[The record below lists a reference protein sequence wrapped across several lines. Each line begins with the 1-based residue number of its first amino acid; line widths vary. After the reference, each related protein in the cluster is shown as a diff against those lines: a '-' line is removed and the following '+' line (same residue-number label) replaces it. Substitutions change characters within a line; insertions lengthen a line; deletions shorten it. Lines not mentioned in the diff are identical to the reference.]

1 MMTAPSRTGILLRNR
16 GLRTVFGQKVNR
28 VEDPALL
35 RGKARYIDDI
45 HLDGMLHAAFV
56 RAPVAHAL
64 ISGTDSSA
72 ARALDGVV
80 AVYTLDDLRP
90 HLTDPVLPVEQ
101 PSGALKLSASPS
113 ALADGEVRYVGEPVA
128 CVIATTPYIAE
139 DAARLVSV
147 DYSDLPVS
155 SDYLAALE
163 DGSPT
168 AHSAFG
174 DNVVAGFTL
183 AYGDADSAFDDAAH
197 VFRETLHQHKGLGHA
212 IECRGV
218 AAQVDPRDGVLT
230 VWSATQMA
238 HRAQSILVQ
247 MLDLP
252 EDRIRVVTP
261 TVGGGF
267 GPKFVF
273 YQEEV
278 VIPVAAMLL
287 NRPVKWIEDRREHF
301 TAATMERD
309 QLWDL
314 EVAVDAEGRL
324 QGVRGTMAH
333 DHGAYTPYGVNLPY
347 NAATNFLGP
356 YELPT
361 MSLDVRLALTNMTP
375 VTPVR
380 GAGRPQG
387 TFAMERLMD
396 RIARELKIDRVEA
409 RRRNLIPAD
418 AMPYDTQIK
427 TRDGAIMTYDSG
439 DYPAAMDAAL
449 DRAGYGGFKTRQ
461 EAARAEGRYLGIGV
475 ANYVEGTGRGP
486 FESATVRVKPSGRIV
501 TYTGATDQGQ
511 GLQTA
516 LAQVC
521 AAQTG
526 AAIEDIE
533 VVTGDTGTVSLG
545 LGAFASRQAVT
556 AGSSVH
562 VAALEVRR
570 KALKVAAHLLEAAEE
585 DLDIADGKISVRG
598 VPDLSVTLGDVARA
612 VQGMPGFSLPGGVD
626 PGMEATAHFTPPTL
640 TYCNGTHV
648 VEVEV
653 DPGTGHVEVLNY
665 VIVHD
670 SGRLINPTIVEG
682 QITGGATHGLGSAL
696 FERMIYDDQGQPQ
709 TTNFG
714 EYLLP
719 SAPEVPH
726 YDIVHMASPTPL
738 NPLGVKGAGE
748 GGTIPVTSAI
758 ASAVD
763 DALAPFGVVVRE
775 LPIEPKRIVEM
786 IRNTEQSQSAAI

>member
-1 MMTAPSRTGILLRNR
+1 M
-16 GLRTVFGQKVNR
+16 FGEKIKR
-28 VEDPALL
+28 SEDPALL
-35 RGKARYIDDI
+35 RGKGRYLDDI
-45 HLDGMLHAAFV
+45 HIPGMLHAAFA
-56 RAPVAHAL
+56 RSTLAHAL
-64 ISGTDSSA
+64 ISGIDTAAASA
-72 ARALDGVV
+72 ANGVV
-80 AVYTLDDLRP
+80 AVYTLEDLRP
-90 HLTDPVLPVEQ
+90 HLTNTVMPVEQ
-101 PSGALKLSASPS
+101 PSGALKQSASPS
-113 ALADGEVRYVGEPVA
+113 VLADGEVRHVGEPVA
-128 CVIATTPYIAE
+128 LVIAETAYGAE
-139 DAARLVSV
+139 DAAAMVNVSY
-147 DYSDLPVS
+147 DPLPVS
-155 SDYLAALE
+155 ADYLGALKDE
-163 DGSPT
+163 APRAHT
-168 AHSAFG
+168 ALT
-174 DNVVAGFTL
+174 DNIVAGFTL
-183 AYGDADSAFDDAAH
+183 AYGDTDSAFVNAAH

-218 AAQVDPRDGVLT
+218 AARIDERDGRLT

-238 HRAQSILVQ
+238 HRAQSILVE
-247 MLDLP
+247 LLGFP
-252 EDRIRVVTP
+252 EDRVRVITP
-261 TVGGGF
+261 NVGGGF

-278 VIPVAAMLL
+278 GIPVAALIL
-287 NRPVKWIEDRREHF
+287 GRPIKWVEDRREHF

-314 EVAVDAEGRL
+314 EVAVDTDGRL
-324 QGVRGTMAH
+324 LGVRGTMAH

-356 YELPT
+356 YELPA
-361 MSLDVRLALTNMTP
+361 MSLDVQLALTNMTP

-396 RIARELKIDRVEA
+396 RIAREIGLDKVDV
-409 RRRNLIPAD
+409 RRRNLIPAE
-418 AMPYDTQIK
+418 AMPYDTHIK

-439 DYPAAMDAAL
+439 DYPAALNKAL
-449 DRAGYGGFKTRQ
+449 ERADYSDFDRR
-461 EAARAEGRYLGIGV
+461 RAEARRDGRFIGIGV

-486 FESATVRVKPSGRIV
+486 FESAIVRVKPSGKIV
-501 TYTGATDQGQ
+501 VYTGATDQGQ
-511 GLQTA
+511 GLKTA

-521 AAQTG
+521 AEQMG
-526 AAIEDIE
+526 VAIDDIE
-533 VVTGDTGTVSLG
+533 VITGDTGAVSLG

-562 VAALEVRR
+562 VASVEVRN
-570 KALKVAAHLLEAAEE
+570 KALKVAAHMLEAAEE
-585 DLDIADGKISVRG
+585 DLEIANGKISVRG
-598 VPDLSVTLGDVARA
+598 VADMSVSLSKVARA

-626 PGMEATAHFTPPTL
+626 PGMEATANFSPPTL
-640 TYCNGTHV
+640 TYCNGVHV

-653 DPGTGHVEVLNY
+653 DPGTGHIKILNY
-665 VIVHD
+665 IIVHD
-670 SGRLINPTIVEG
+670 SGKLINPMIVEG

-719 SAPEVPH
+719 TAPEVPS
-726 YDIVHMASPTPL
+726 YDIIHMESPTPL

-763 DALAPFGVVVRE
+763 DALSDFGVVIRE
-775 LPIEPKRIVEM
+775 LPIEPTRIVEM
-786 IRNTEQSQSAAI
+786 IREAAE

>member
-1 MMTAPSRTGILLRNR
+1 MR
-16 GLRTVFGQKVNR
+16 GQG
-28 VEDPALL
+28 
-35 RGKARYIDDI
+35 RYVDDI
-45 HLDGMLHAAFV
+45 HLPEMAHAAFV
-56 RAPVAHAL
+56 RSPFAHAR
-64 ISGTDSSA
+64 ITGIEASA
-72 ARALDGVV
+72 AKARDDVI
-80 AVYTLDDLRP
+80 AVFTIDDLRGQ
-90 HLTDPVLPVEQ
+90 LTDTVMPVEQ

-113 ALADGEVRYVGEPVA
+113 VLADGEVRHVGEPVA
-128 CVIATTPYIAE
+128 CVIAKTAYAAE
-139 DAARLVSV
+139 DAAALVDASY
-147 DYSDLPVS
+147 DILPVS
-155 SDYLAALE
+155 ANYLSALE
-163 DGSPT
+163 AGSAK
-168 AHSAFG
+168 AHTGF
-174 DNVVAGFTL
+174 DNNIVAGFKL
-183 AYGDADSAFDDAAH
+183 AYGEIEGAFTRAAH
-197 VFRETLHQHKGLGHA
+197 VFREALNQHKGLGHA
-212 IECRGV
+212 MECRGV
-218 AAQVDPRDGVLT
+218 AAWLDDRDRRLT
-230 VWSATQMA
+230 VWSGTQMA

-261 TVGGGF
+261 HVGGGF

-278 VIPVAAMLL
+278 VVPLAAMLL
-287 NRPVKWIEDRREHF
+287 NRPVKWVEDRREHF

-314 EVAVDAEGRL
+314 EVAVDEDGRL
-324 QGVRGTMAH
+324 LGVRGTMAH

-356 YELPT
+356 YDLPT
-361 MSLDVRLALTNMTP
+361 MSLDVKLALTNMTP

-396 RIARELKIDRVEA
+396 RIARELGIDRVEV

-439 DYPAAMDAAL
+439 DYPAALDAAL
-449 DRAGYGGFKTRQ
+449 EQADFQGFATRRD
-461 EAARAEGRYLGIGV
+461 AARAEGRYVGIGV

-486 FESATVRVKPSGRIV
+486 FESAVVRVKPSGKIV
-501 TYTGATDQGQ
+501 VYTGATDQGQ
-511 GLQTA
+511 GLKTA

-526 AAIEDIE
+526 AAMDDIE
-533 VVTGDTGTVSLG
+533 VVTGDTGSVSLG

-562 VAALEVRR
+562 LASVEVRE

-585 DLDIADGKISVRG
+585 DLEIADGRISVRG
-598 VPDLSVTLGDVARA
+598 VSDMSVSLGDVARA

-626 PGMEATAHFTPPTL
+626 PGMEAIANYSPPTL
-640 TYCNGTHV
+640 TYCNGVHV
-648 VEVEV
+648 AEVEV
-653 DPGTGHVEVLNY
+653 DPGTGNVQVLNY

-682 QITGGATHGLGSAL
+682 QITGGATHGLGCAL

-719 SAPEVPH
+719 SAPEVPF
-726 YDIVHMASPTPL
+726 YDIVHMESPTPL

-763 DALAPFGVVVRE
+763 DALSDFDVVIRD
-775 LPIEPKRIVEM
+775 LPIEPQKIVEM
-786 IRNTEQSQSAAI
+786 IRENAA

>member
-1 MMTAPSRTGILLRNR
+1 M
-16 GLRTVFGQKVNR
+16 FGEKVKR

-35 RGKARYIDDI
+35 RGEARYLDDI
-45 HLDGMLHAAFV
+45 NLDGMLHAAFV
-56 RAPVAHAL
+56 RAPVAHGRITEIDRRAAL
-64 ISGTDSSA
+64 
-72 ARALDGVV
+72 ALDGVV
-80 AVYTLDDLRP
+80 AIYTLDDLHP
-90 HLTDPVLPVEQ
+90 HLTDTIMPVEQ

-113 ALADGEVRYVGEPVA
+113 VLAEDEVRYVGEPVA
-128 CVIATTPYIAE
+128 CVIAETAYIAE
-139 DAARLVSV
+139 DAARLVFV
-147 DYSDLPVS
+147 DYADLPVS
-155 SDYLAALE
+155 SDYLAALQ
-163 DGSPT
+163 DGAPA
-168 AHSAFG
+168 AHSAFEN
-174 DNVVAGFTL
+174 NVVAGFKL
-183 AYGDADSAFDDAAH
+183 EYGDTATAFADAAH

-218 AAQVDPRDGVLT
+218 AAQLNPRDDLLT

-247 MLDLP
+247 MLGRP
-252 EDRIRVVTP
+252 EDGIRVVTP
-261 TVGGGF
+261 NVGGGF

-287 NRPVKWIEDRREHF
+287 GRPVKWVEDRREHF

-314 EVAVDAEGRL
+314 EVAVDADGRL
-324 QGVRGTMAH
+324 LGVRGKMAH

-356 YELPT
+356 YELPA
-361 MSLDVRLALTNMTP
+361 MALDVKLALTNMTP

-418 AMPYDTQIK
+418 SMPYDTQIK

-439 DYPAAMDAAL
+439 DYPAAMDSAL
-449 DRAGYGGFKTRQ
+449 ERAGYAGFVARQ
-461 EAARAEGRYLGIGV
+461 ETARAEGRYLGIGV

-486 FESATVRVKPSGRIV
+486 FESAVIRVKPSGRIV
-501 TYTGATDQGQ
+501 IYTGATDQGQ
-511 GLQTA
+511 GLKTA

-526 AAIEDIE
+526 AAMENID

-562 VAALEVRR
+562 VAALEVRQ

-585 DLDIADGKISVRG
+585 DLDIADGKIFVRG
-598 VPDLSVTLGDVARA
+598 VPDMSVSLGDVARA

-648 VEVEV
+648 VEVEI

-670 SGRLINPTIVEG
+670 SGNLINPTIVEG

-696 FERMIYDDQGQPQ
+696 YERMIYDDQGQPQ

-726 YDIVHMASPTPL
+726 YDIVHMESPTPL

-786 IRNTEQSQSAAI
+786 ILDAG

>member
-1 MMTAPSRTGILLRNR
+1 M
-16 GLRTVFGQKVNR
+16 FGEKIKR

-35 RGKARYIDDI
+35 RGKGRYLDDI
-45 HLDGMLHAAFV
+45 HLPGMLHAAFV
-56 RAPVAHAL
+56 RSPLAHAR
-64 ISGTDSSA
+64 ITDIDASA
-72 ARALDGVV
+72 ARAAEGVV

-90 HLTDPVLPVEQ
+90 HLTDTVMPVEQ
-101 PSGALKLSASPS
+101 PSGALKQSASPS
-113 ALADGEVRYVGEPVA
+113 VLADGEVRHVGEPIA
-128 CVIATTPYIAE
+128 IVIAETAYGAE
-139 DAARLVSV
+139 DAAALVNVSY
-147 DYSDLPVS
+147 DALPVS
-155 SDYLAALE
+155 SDFLGAFDA
-163 DGSPT
+163 DAPK
-168 AHSAFG
+168 AHSTLT
-174 DNVVAGFTL
+174 DNLVAGFTL
-183 AYGDADSAFDDAAH
+183 AYGDVDGAFADAAH

-218 AAQVDPRDGVLT
+218 AARLDDRDGKLT

-238 HRAQSILVQ
+238 HRAQSILVE
-247 MLDLP
+247 LLNLP
-252 EDRIRVVTP
+252 EDGIRVVTP
-261 TVGGGF
+261 NVGGGF

-278 VIPVAAMLL
+278 AVPVAAILL
-287 NRPVKWIEDRREHF
+287 GRPVKWVEDRREHF

-314 EVAVDAEGRL
+314 EVAVDADGRL
-324 QGVRGTMAH
+324 LGVRGDMAH

-356 YELPT
+356 YELPA
-361 MSLDVRLALTNMTP
+361 MSLDVKLALTNMTP

-396 RIARELKIDRVEA
+396 RIARELDLDRVEA

-439 DYPAAMDAAL
+439 DYPAALDSAL
-449 DRAGYGGFKTRQ
+449 ERAGYAGFRDRQ
-461 EAARAEGRYLGIGV
+461 TAARAEGRYIGIGV

-486 FESATVRVKPSGRIV
+486 FESAIVRVKPSGKIV
-501 TYTGATDQGQ
+501 VYTGATDQGQ
-511 GLQTA
+511 GLKTA

-521 AAQTG
+521 AEQMG

-533 VVTGDTGTVSLG
+533 VVTGDTAAVSLG

-562 VAALEVRR
+562 VASLEVRN
-570 KALKVAAHLLEAAEE
+570 KALKVAAHMLEAAEE
-585 DLDIADGKISVRG
+585 DLEIADGKISVRG
-598 VPDLSVTLGDVARA
+598 VADMSVGLGDVARA

-626 PGMEATAHFTPPTL
+626 PGMEATANYSPPTL
-640 TYCNGTHV
+640 TYCNGVHV

-653 DPGTGHVEVLNY
+653 DPGTGNVVVLNH

-719 SAPEVPH
+719 SAPEVPS
-726 YDIVHMASPTPL
+726 YDIVHMESPTPL

-763 DALAPFGVVVRE
+763 DALSEFGVIVRD

-786 IRNTEQSQSAAI
+786 IRESTA

>member
-1 MMTAPSRTGILLRNR
+1 M
-16 GLRTVFGQKVNR
+16 FGEKIKR

-35 RGKARYIDDI
+35 RGKGRYLDDI
-45 HLDGMLHAAFV
+45 HLPNMLYAAFV
-56 RAPVAHAL
+56 RSPFAHAKVTN
-64 ISGTDSSA
+64 INTMA
-72 ARALDGVV
+72 ALAANGVV
-80 AVYTLDDLRP
+80 AIYTLDDLRDF
-90 HLTDPVLPVEQ
+90 LTDTVMPVEQ
-101 PSGALKLSASPS
+101 PSNALKLSASPS
-113 ALADGEVRYVGEPVA
+113 VLADGEVRYVGEPIA
-128 CVIATTPYIAE
+128 MVIAETPYSAE
-139 DAARLVSV
+139 DAAALVDVSY
-147 DYSDLPVS
+147 DTLPVS
-155 SDYLAALE
+155 SNYVAALE
-163 DGSPT
+163 DGAPK
-168 AHSAFG
+168 ANNELK
-174 DNVVAGFTL
+174 DNNVAGFTL
-183 AYGDADSAFDDAAH
+183 AYGDVNSAFADAAH

-218 AAQVDPRDGVLT
+218 AARLNEHDGKLT

-238 HRAQSILVQ
+238 HRAQSILVEL
-247 MLDLP
+247 LDLP
-252 EDRIRVVTP
+252 EDSIRVVTP
-261 TVGGGF
+261 NVGGGF

-278 VIPVAAMLL
+278 AIPIAAMQLGK
-287 NRPVKWIEDRREHF
+287 PVKWVEDRREHF
-301 TAATMERD
+301 TSATMERD

-314 EVAVDAEGRL
+314 EVAVNVDGHL
-324 QGVRGTMAH
+324 LGVRGSMAH

-361 MSLDVRLALTNMTP
+361 MSLDVKMALTNMTP

-396 RIARELKIDRVEA
+396 RIARELNIDRVEV
-409 RRRNLIPAD
+409 RRRNLIPTE

-427 TRDGAIMTYDSG
+427 TRDGATMTYDSG
-439 DYPAAMDAAL
+439 NYPAALDAAL
-449 DRAGYGGFKTRQ
+449 ERSGYNDFRARQ
-461 EAARAEGRYLGIGV
+461 TKARAEGRYLGIGI

-486 FESATVRVKPSGRIV
+486 FESATVRVKPSGKIII
-501 TYTGATDQGQ
+501 YTGATDQGQ
-511 GLQTA
+511 GLKTA

-521 AAQTG
+521 ASQIG
-526 AAIEDIE
+526 IDIEDIE
-533 VVTGDTGTVSLG
+533 VVTGDTGSVSLG

-562 VAALEVRR
+562 VASLEVRK
-570 KALKVAAHLLEAAEE
+570 KALKVAAHMMEAPEE
-585 DLDIADGKISVRG
+585 DLEIAKGRISVRG
-598 VPDLSVTLGDVARA
+598 VPDISVSLGDVTRA

-626 PGMEATAHFTPPTL
+626 PGMEATANFSPPTL
-640 TYCNGTHV
+640 TYCNGVHV
-648 VEVEV
+648 AEVEV
-653 DPGTGHVEVLNY
+653 DPGTGHVEIMNY

-670 SGRLINPTIVEG
+670 SGKLINPTIVEG

-696 FERMIYDDQGQPQ
+696 FERMVYDEQGQPQ

-719 SAPEVPH
+719 TAPEVPSFE
-726 YDIVHMASPTPL
+726 IVHMESPTPL

-748 GGTIPVTSAI
+748 GGTIPVTSAV

-763 DALAPFGVVVRE
+763 DALSEFGIVIRD
-775 LPIEPKRIVEM
+775 LPIEPKRVVEM
-786 IRNTEQSQSAAI
+786 IMDNLG

>member
-1 MMTAPSRTGILLRNR
+1 
-16 GLRTVFGQKVNR
+16 VFAEKIKR

-35 RGKARYIDDI
+35 RGKGRYLDDI
-45 HLDGMLHAAFV
+45 HLPEMLHASFV
-56 RAPVAHAL
+56 RAPVAHACVAG
-64 ISGTDSSA
+64 IDVA
-72 ARALDGVV
+72 AALATDGVI
-80 AVYTLDDLRP
+80 AIYALDDLRP
-90 HLTDPVLPVEQ
+90 HLTDTVMPVGQ

-128 CVIATTPYIAE
+128 CVIAKTPYIAE
-139 DAARLVSV
+139 DAARLVEVSY
-147 DYSDLPVS
+147 DPLPVS

-163 DGSPT
+163 DGAAT
-168 AHSAFG
+168 AHSEF
-174 DNVVAGFTL
+174 DNNIVAGFTL

-197 VFRETLHQHKGLGHA
+197 CFRETLHQHKGLGHA

-218 AAQVDPRDGVLT
+218 AARLNPRDGLLT

-238 HRAQSILVQ
+238 HRAQSILVE
-247 MLDLP
+247 MLNLP
-252 EDRIRVVTP
+252 EDRIRVITP

-278 VIPVAAMLL
+278 VIPLAAMLL
-287 NRPVKWIEDRREHF
+287 GRPVKWVEDRREHF

-314 EVAVDAEGRL
+314 EVAVDAAGRL
-324 QGVRGTMAH
+324 LGVRGTMAH

-356 YELPT
+356 YELPA
-361 MSLDVRLALTNMTP
+361 MSLDVKLALTNMTP

-396 RIARELKIDRVEA
+396 RIARELGLDRVEV

-439 DYPAAMDAAL
+439 DYPAALDNAL
-449 DRAGYGGFKTRQ
+449 ARAGYDDFYARQ
-461 EAARAEGRYLGIGV
+461 AAACSEGRYIGIGV

-486 FESATVRVKPSGRIV
+486 FESAIVRIKPSGRIV
-501 TYTGATDQGQ
+501 IYTGATDQGQ

-516 LAQVC
+516 LAQIC

-526 AAIEDIE
+526 AAMENID

-562 VAALEVRR
+562 VAALEVRQ
-570 KALKVAAHLLEAAEE
+570 KALKVAAHLLETAEE
-585 DLDIADGKISVRG
+585 DLDIADGRISVRG
-598 VPDLSVTLGDVARA
+598 VPDMSVSLGDVARA

-626 PGMEATAHFTPPTL
+626 PGMEATANFSPPTL
-640 TYCNGTHV
+640 TYCNGVHV
-648 VEVEV
+648 AEVEV
-653 DPGTGHVEVLNY
+653 DPGTGHVQVLNY

-682 QITGGATHGLGSAL
+682 QIIGGATHGLGSAL

-726 YDIVHMASPTPL
+726 YDIIHMESPTPL

-763 DALAPFGVVVRE
+763 DALLAFGVVIRE
-775 LPIEPKRIVEM
+775 LPIEPKRIVEL
-786 IRNTEQSQSAAI
+786 IREASLT

>member
-1 MMTAPSRTGILLRNR
+1 L
-16 GLRTVFGQKVNR
+16 FGEKIKR

-35 RGKARYIDDI
+35 RGQGRYVDDI
-45 HLDGMLHAAFV
+45 HLPEMAHAAFV
-56 RAPVAHAL
+56 RSPFAHAR
-64 ISGTDSSA
+64 ITGIEASA
-72 ARALDGVV
+72 AKARDDVI
-80 AVYTLDDLRP
+80 AVFTIDDLRGQ
-90 HLTDPVLPVEQ
+90 LTDTVMPVEQ

-113 ALADGEVRYVGEPVA
+113 VLADGEVRHVGEPVA
-128 CVIATTPYIAE
+128 CVIAKTAYAAE
-139 DAARLVSV
+139 DAAALVDASY
-147 DYSDLPVS
+147 DTLPVS
-155 SDYLAALE
+155 ADYLSAIE
-163 DGSPT
+163 DGSAK
-168 AHSAFG
+168 AHTGFD
-174 DNVVAGFTL
+174 DNIVAGFKL
-183 AYGDADSAFDDAAH
+183 AYGEIEGAFTRAAH
-197 VFRETLHQHKGLGHA
+197 VFREALNQHKGLGHA
-212 IECRGV
+212 MECRGV
-218 AAQVDPRDGVLT
+218 AAWLDDRDRRLT
-230 VWSATQMA
+230 VWSGTQMA

-261 TVGGGF
+261 HVGGGF

-278 VIPVAAMLL
+278 VVPLAAMML
-287 NRPVKWIEDRREHF
+287 NRPVKWVEDRREHF

-314 EVAVDAEGRL
+314 EVAVDEDGRL
-324 QGVRGTMAH
+324 LGVRGTMAH

-356 YELPT
+356 YDLPT
-361 MSLDVRLALTNMTP
+361 MSLDVKLALTNMTP

-396 RIARELKIDRVEA
+396 RIARELGIDRVEV

-439 DYPAAMDAAL
+439 DYPAALDAAL
-449 DRAGYGGFKTRQ
+449 KQADFQGFATRRDD
-461 EAARAEGRYLGIGV
+461 ARAEGRYVGIGV

-486 FESATVRVKPSGRIV
+486 FESAVVRIKPSGKIV
-501 TYTGATDQGQ
+501 VYTGATDQGQ
-511 GLQTA
+511 GLKTA

-526 AAIEDIE
+526 AAMEDIE
-533 VVTGDTGTVSLG
+533 VVTGDTGSVSLG

-562 VAALEVRR
+562 VASVEVRE

-585 DLDIADGKISVRG
+585 DLEIADGRISVRG
-598 VPDLSVTLGDVARA
+598 VSDMSVSLGDVARA

-626 PGMEATAHFTPPTL
+626 PGMEAIANYSPPTL
-640 TYCNGTHV
+640 TYCNGVHV
-648 VEVEV
+648 AEVEV
-653 DPGTGHVEVLNY
+653 DPDTGNVQVLNY

-682 QITGGATHGLGSAL
+682 QITGGATHGLGCAL

-719 SAPEVPH
+719 SAPEVPF
-726 YDIVHMASPTPL
+726 YDIVHMESPTPL

-763 DALAPFGVVVRE
+763 DALSDFDVVIRD
-775 LPIEPKRIVEM
+775 LPIEPQKIVEM
-786 IRNTEQSQSAAI
+786 IQENAA

>member
-1 MMTAPSRTGILLRNR
+1 M
-16 GLRTVFGQKVNR
+16 FGEKIKR

-35 RGKARYIDDI
+35 RGKGRYLDDI
-45 HLDGMLHAAFV
+45 HLPGMLHAAFV
-56 RAPVAHAL
+56 RSPFAHAR
-64 ISGTDSSA
+64 ITGIDTA
-72 ARALDGVV
+72 AAMATDGVV

-90 HLTDPVLPVEQ
+90 HLTDTVMPVEQ
-101 PSGALKLSASPS
+101 PSGALKQSASPS
-113 ALADGEVRYVGEPVA
+113 VLADGEIRHVGEPIA
-128 CVIATTPYIAE
+128 IVIARTAYGAE
-139 DAARLVSV
+139 DAAAMVEISY
-147 DYSDLPVS
+147 DPLPVS
-155 SDYLAALE
+155 SDYLAALQ
-163 DGSPT
+163 DNSPK
-168 AHSAFG
+168 AHSALN
-174 DNVVAGFTL
+174 DNLVAGFTL
-183 AYGDADSAFDDAAH
+183 AYGDVGTAFDSAAH

-218 AAQVDPRDGVLT
+218 AARLDERDGRLT

-238 HRAQSILVQ
+238 HRAQSILVEL
-247 MLDLP
+247 LDLP
-252 EDRIRVVTP
+252 EDGIRVVTP
-261 TVGGGF
+261 NVGGGF

-278 VIPVAAMLL
+278 AVPVAALIL
-287 NRPVKWIEDRREHF
+287 GQPVKWVEDRREHF

-314 EVAVDAEGRL
+314 EVAVDADGRL
-324 QGVRGTMAH
+324 LAVRGDMAH

-356 YELPT
+356 YELPA
-361 MSLDVRLALTNMTP
+361 MSLDVKLALTNMTP

-396 RIARELKIDRVEA
+396 RIARELDLDRVEV
-409 RRRNLIPAD
+409 RRRNLIPAE
-418 AMPYDTQIK
+418 AMPYDTRIK

-439 DYPAAMDAAL
+439 DYPAALDNAL
-449 DRAGYGGFKTRQ
+449 ERADYGNFRERR
-461 EAARAEGRYLGIGV
+461 EAARAEGRYIGIGV

-486 FESATVRVKPSGRIV
+486 FESAIVRVKPSGKIV
-501 TYTGATDQGQ
+501 VYTGATDQGQ
-511 GLQTA
+511 GLKTA

-521 AAQTG
+521 AEQMG
-526 AAIEDIE
+526 AAIEDID
-533 VVTGDTGTVSLG
+533 VVTGDTGAVSLG

-562 VAALEVRR
+562 VASLEVRN
-570 KALKVAAHLLEAAEE
+570 KALKVAAHMLEAAEE
-585 DLDIADGKISVRG
+585 DLEIADGKISVRG
-598 VPDLSVTLGDVARA
+598 VADMSVSLGDVARA

-626 PGMEATAHFTPPTL
+626 PGMEATANFSPPTL
-640 TYCNGTHV
+640 TYCNGVHV

-653 DPGTGHVEVLNY
+653 DPGTGHVQVLNY

-670 SGRLINPTIVEG
+670 SGRLINPAIVEG

-719 SAPEVPH
+719 SAPEVPT
-726 YDIVHMASPTPL
+726 YDIVHMESPTPL

-763 DALAPFGVVVRE
+763 DALSEFGVVIRE

-786 IRNTEQSQSAAI
+786 IKENSA

>member
-1 MMTAPSRTGILLRNR
+1 M
-16 GLRTVFGQKVNR
+16 FGEKVKR

-35 RGKARYIDDI
+35 RGEGRYVDDI
-45 HLDGMLHAAFV
+45 HLPGMLHAVFV
-56 RAPVAHAL
+56 RSPLAHAR
-64 ISGTDSSA
+64 IDGIDASA
-72 ARALDGVV
+72 AEALDGVV
-80 AVYTLDDLRP
+80 AVYSIDDLRP
-90 HLTDPVLPVEQ
+90 HLTDCVLPVEQ
-101 PSGALKLSASPS
+101 ASGALKLSASPT
-113 ALADGEVRYVGEPVA
+113 ALADGTVRYVGEPVA
-128 CVIATTPYIAE
+128 CIIATDPYIAE
-139 DAARLVSV
+139 DATSLVAV
-147 DYSDLPVS
+147 EYSPLPVS
-155 SDYLAALE
+155 SDYLAAL
-163 DGSPT
+163 DADAPR
-168 AHSAFG
+168 AHEAFD
-174 DNVVAGFTL
+174 DNEVAAFVL
-183 AYGDADSAFDDAAH
+183 AYGDVEAAFANADH

-218 AAQVDPRDGVLT
+218 AARLDPRDNKLT

-238 HRAQSILVQ
+238 HRAQSILVE
-247 MLDLP
+247 MFGLP
-252 EDRIRVVTP
+252 EDRVRVIAP
-261 TVGGGF
+261 NVGGGF

-278 VIPVAAMLL
+278 VIPFAAMQLG
-287 NRPVKWIEDRREHF
+287 RPVKWVEDRREHF

-309 QLWDL
+309 QLWDI
-314 EVAVDAEGRL
+314 EVAVDATGRMA
-324 QGVRGTMAH
+324 GVRGTMAH

-356 YELPT
+356 YELPA
-361 MSLDVRLALTNMTP
+361 MSLDVKLALTNMTP

-396 RIARELKIDRVEA
+396 RIARELEIDRVEV

-427 TRDGAIMTYDSG
+427 TRDGATMTYDSG
-439 DYPAAMDAAL
+439 DYPAALDAAL
-449 DRAGYGGFKTRQ
+449 ERAGFDAFKSRQ
-461 EAARAEGRYLGIGV
+461 DAARADGRYLGIGI

-486 FESATVRVKPSGRIV
+486 FESAVVRIKPSGKIV
-501 TYTGATDQGQ
+501 IYTGATDQGQ

-521 AAQTG
+521 AAQIG
-526 AAIEDIE
+526 VSMDDIE
-533 VVTGDTGTVSLG
+533 VVTGDTAHVSLG

-562 VAALEVRR
+562 VAAVEVRQ

-585 DLDIADGKISVRG
+585 DLEIADGKISVQG
-598 VPDLSVTLGDVARA
+598 VPDMSVSLGDVARA

-640 TYCNGTHV
+640 TYCNGVHIA
-648 VEVEV
+648 EVEV
-653 DPGTGHVEVLNY
+653 DPGTGHVQVLKY

-670 SGRLINPTIVEG
+670 SGRLINPLIVEG
-682 QITGGATHGLGSAL
+682 QITGGAVHGLGSAL
-696 FERMIYDDQGQPQ
+696 FERMIYDENGQPQ

-719 SAPEVPH
+719 SAPEVPM
-726 YDIVHMASPTPL
+726 YDIVHMESPTPL

-748 GGTIPVTSAI
+748 GGTIPVTSVI

-763 DALAPFGVVVRE
+763 DALAPFGVVVRD
-775 LPIEPKRIVEM
+775 LPIEPKRLVEL
-786 IRNTEQSQSAAI
+786 IRTQPRY

>member
-1 MMTAPSRTGILLRNR
+1 M
-16 GLRTVFGQKVNR
+16 FGEKIKR

-35 RGKARYIDDI
+35 RGKGRYLDDI
-45 HLDGMLHAAFV
+45 HLPGALHAAFV
-56 RAPVAHAL
+56 RSPFAHAR
-64 ISGTDSSA
+64 IAGVDASA
-72 ARALDGVV
+72 ALETDGVV
-80 AVYTLDDLRP
+80 AVYTLDDLRST
-90 HLTDPVLPVEQ
+90 LTDTVMPVEQ
-101 PSGALKLSASPS
+101 PSGALKQSASPS
-113 ALADGEVRYVGEPVA
+113 VLADGEVRHVGEPVA
-128 CVIATTPYIAE
+128 VVIAETAYGAE
-139 DAARLVSV
+139 DAAALVDVSF
-147 DYSDLPVS
+147 DTLPVS
-155 SDYLAALE
+155 SDYLVALQE
-163 DGSPT
+163 DAPR
-168 AHSAFG
+168 AHSALN
-174 DNVVAGFTL
+174 DNLVAGFTL
-183 AYGDADSAFDDAAH
+183 AYGDVDTAFGNATH
-197 VFRETLHQHKGLGHA
+197 VFRETLNQHKGLGHA
-212 IECRGV
+212 MECRGV
-218 AAQVDPRDGVLT
+218 AARIDERDGRLT

-238 HRAQSILVQ
+238 HRAQSILVE
-247 MLDLP
+247 LLALP
-252 EDRIRVVTP
+252 EDRIRVITP
-261 TVGGGF
+261 NVGGGF

-287 NRPVKWIEDRREHF
+287 QRPVKWVEDRREHF
-301 TAATMERD
+301 TSATMERD

-314 EVAVDAEGRL
+314 EVAVDSGGRL
-324 QGVRGTMAH
+324 LGVRGNMTH

-361 MSLDVRLALTNMTP
+361 MSLDVKLALTNMTP

-396 RIARELKIDRVEA
+396 RIARELDLDRVEV

-418 AMPYDTQIK
+418 AMPYDTRIK

-439 DYPAAMDAAL
+439 DYPAALDSAL
-449 DRAGYGGFKTRQ
+449 ERAGYAGFETRRA
-461 EAARAEGRYLGIGV
+461 AARAEGRHIGIGV

-486 FESATVRVKPSGRIV
+486 FESAIVRVKPSGRIV
-501 TYTGATDQGQ
+501 VYTGATDQGQ
-511 GLQTA
+511 GLKTA

-521 AAQTG
+521 AEQMGT
-526 AAIEDIE
+526 AIEDID
-533 VVTGDTGTVSLG
+533 VITGDTGHVSLG

-562 VAALEVRR
+562 VASMEVRN
-570 KALKVAAHLLEAAEE
+570 KALKVAAHMLEAAEE
-585 DLDIADGKISVRG
+585 DLEIADGKISVRG
-598 VPDLSVTLGDVARA
+598 VSDMSVSLGDVARA

-626 PGMEATAHFTPPTL
+626 PGMEATANFSPPTL
-640 TYCNGTHV
+640 TYCNGVHV

-653 DPGTGHVEVLNY
+653 DPGTGHVEILNY

-719 SAPEVPH
+719 SAPEVPSF
-726 YDIVHMASPTPL
+726 DIVHMESPTPL

-763 DALAPFGVVVRE
+763 DALSEFGVVVRD

-786 IRNTEQSQSAAI
+786 IRENDA

>member
-1 MMTAPSRTGILLRNR
+1 M
-16 GLRTVFGQKVNR
+16 FGQKINR

-35 RGKARYIDDI
+35 RGEGRYLDDI
-45 HLDGMLHAAFV
+45 HLSGMLHAAFV
-56 RAPVAHAL
+56 RSPYAHAR
-64 ISGTDSSA
+64 ITGVDAAA
-72 ARALDGVV
+72 ARSMDGVV

-90 HLTDPVLPVEQ
+90 HLTDTVMPVEQ
-101 PSGALKLSASPS
+101 PSGALKQSASPS
-113 ALADGEVRYVGEPVA
+113 VLADGEVRHVGEPVA
-128 CVIATTPYIAE
+128 VVVAETAYGAE
-139 DAARLVSV
+139 DAAALVEVSY
-147 DYSDLPVS
+147 DILPVS
-155 SDYLAALE
+155 SDYLGALQS
-163 DGSPT
+163 DAPK
-168 AHSAFG
+168 AHSTLN
-174 DNVVAGFTL
+174 DNLVAGFAL
-183 AYGDADSAFDDAAH
+183 AYGDVDGAFASAAH

-218 AAQVDPRDGVLT
+218 TARLDNRDGKLT

-238 HRAQSILVQ
+238 HRAQSILVE
-247 MLDLP
+247 LLNLP
-252 EDRIRVVTP
+252 EDSIRVVTP
-261 TVGGGF
+261 NVGGGF

-278 VIPVAAMLL
+278 AVPVAALL
-287 NRPVKWIEDRREHF
+287 LGRPVKWVEDRREHF

-314 EVAVDAEGRL
+314 EVAVDADGRL
-324 QGVRGTMAH
+324 LGVRGDMSH

-356 YELPT
+356 YELPAI
-361 MSLDVRLALTNMTP
+361 SLDVKLALTNMTP

-396 RIARELKIDRVEA
+396 RIARELGLDRVET

-418 AMPYDTQIK
+418 AMPYNTQIK

-439 DYPAAMDAAL
+439 DYPAALDAAL
-449 DRAGYGGFKTRQ
+449 DRAGYAGFRDRQ
-461 EAARAEGRYLGIGV
+461 AAARADGRYVGIGV

-486 FESATVRVKPSGRIV
+486 FESAIVRAKPSGKIV
-501 TYTGATDQGQ
+501 VYTGATDQGQ
-511 GLQTA
+511 GLKTA

-521 AAQTG
+521 AEQMG

-533 VVTGDTGTVSLG
+533 VVTGDTGAVSLG

-562 VAALEVRR
+562 VASLEVRN
-570 KALKVAAHLLEAAEE
+570 KALKVAAHMLEAAEE
-585 DLDIADGKISVRG
+585 DLEIAGGKISVRG
-598 VPDLSVTLGDVARA
+598 VADMSVSLGDVARA

-626 PGMEATAHFTPPTL
+626 PGMEATANYSPPTL
-640 TYCNGTHV
+640 TYCNGVHV
-648 VEVEV
+648 AEVEV
-653 DPGTGHVEVLNY
+653 DPGTGHVEILNY

-719 SAPEVPH
+719 SAPEVPS
-726 YDIVHMASPTPL
+726 YDIVHMESPTPL

-763 DALAPFGVVVRE
+763 DALSEFGVVVRD
-775 LPIEPKRIVEM
+775 LPIEPKRIVEL
-786 IRNTEQSQSAAI
+786 IRESAA

>member
-1 MMTAPSRTGILLRNR
+1 M
-16 GLRTVFGQKVNR
+16 FGQKITR

-35 RGKARYIDDI
+35 RGKGRYLDDI
-45 HLDGMLHAAFV
+45 HLPGMLHAAFV
-56 RAPVAHAL
+56 RSQYAHAR
-64 ISGTDSSA
+64 ITGIDASSA
-72 ARALDGVV
+72 LDMDGTV
-80 AVYTLDDLRP
+80 AVYALDDLRE
-90 HLTDPVLPVEQ
+90 HLTDTVMPVEQ
-101 PSGALKLSASPS
+101 PSGALKQSASPS
-113 ALADGEVRYVGEPVA
+113 VLADGEVRHVGEPVA
-128 CVIATTPYIAE
+128 VVIAETAYGAE
-139 DAARLVSV
+139 DAAAMVEVSY
-147 DYSDLPVS
+147 DTLAVS
-155 SDYLAALE
+155 ADYLGALA
-163 DGSPT
+163 DGAPK
-168 AHSAFG
+168 AHSALS
-174 DNVVAGFTL
+174 DNLVAGFTL
-183 AYGDADSAFDDAAH
+183 SYGDTDAAFSNAAH
-197 VFRETLHQHKGLGHA
+197 VFGETLHQHKGLGHA

-218 AAQVDPRDGVLT
+218 AARLGDHDGRLT

-238 HRAQSILVQ
+238 HRAQSILVE
-247 MLDLP
+247 LLNLP
-252 EDRIRVVTP
+252 EDRIRVITP
-261 TVGGGF
+261 NVGGGF

-278 VIPVAAMLL
+278 VIPVAAILL
-287 NRPVKWIEDRREHF
+287 GRPVKWVEDRREHF

-314 EVAVDAEGRL
+314 EVAVDADGRL
-324 QGVRGTMAH
+324 LGVRGDMAH

-356 YELPT
+356 YELPA
-361 MSLDVRLALTNMTP
+361 MSLDVKLALTNMTP

-396 RIARELKIDRVEA
+396 RIARELKLDRVEV

-439 DYPAAMDAAL
+439 DYPAALDNAL
-449 DRAGYGGFKTRQ
+449 ERAGYASFRERQ
-461 EAARAEGRYLGIGV
+461 NAARSEGRYIGIGV

-486 FESATVRVKPSGRIV
+486 FESAIVRVKPSGKIV
-501 TYTGATDQGQ
+501 VYTGATDQGQ

-521 AAQTG
+521 AAQMG
-526 AAIEDIE
+526 VAMEDIE
-533 VVTGDTGTVSLG
+533 VVTGDTGAVSLG

-562 VAALEVRR
+562 VASLEVRN
-570 KALKVAAHLLEAAEE
+570 KALKVAAHMLEAAEE
-585 DLDIADGKISVRG
+585 DLEIADGRISVRG
-598 VPDLSVTLGDVARA
+598 VSDMSVSLGDVARA

-626 PGMEATAHFTPPTL
+626 PGMEATANFSPPTL
-640 TYCNGTHV
+640 TYCNGVHV

-653 DPGTGHVEVLNY
+653 DPGTGNVDILNY

-670 SGRLINPTIVEG
+670 SGRLINPTIVDG

-719 SAPEVPH
+719 SAPEVPS
-726 YDIVHMASPTPL
+726 YDIMHIESPTPL

-763 DALAPFGVVVRE
+763 DALTEFGVVIRE

-786 IRNTEQSQSAAI
+786 IRESAT

>member
-1 MMTAPSRTGILLRNR
+1 M
-16 GLRTVFGQKVNR
+16 FGEKIKR
-28 VEDPALL
+28 IEDPALL
-35 RGKARYIDDI
+35 RGKGRYLDDI
-45 HLDGMLHAAFV
+45 HLANMLYAAFV
-56 RAPVAHAL
+56 RSPHAHAKVTNINTL
-64 ISGTDSSA
+64 A
-72 ARALDGVV
+72 ALAADGVV
-80 AVYTLDDLRP
+80 AIYTLDDLRDF
-90 HLTDPVLPVEQ
+90 LTDTVMPVEQ
-101 PSGALKLSASPS
+101 PSNALKLSASPS
-113 ALADGEVRYVGEPVA
+113 VLADGEVRYVGEPIA
-128 CVIATTPYIAE
+128 MVIAETPYGAE
-139 DAARLVSV
+139 DAAALVDVSY
-147 DYSDLPVS
+147 DTLPVS
-155 SDYLAALE
+155 SDYVAALE
-163 DGSPT
+163 DGAPK
-168 AHSAFG
+168 ANNELK
-174 DNVVAGFTL
+174 DNNVAGFTL
-183 AYGDADSAFDDAAH
+183 SYGDVDNAFANAAH

-218 AAQVDPRDGVLT
+218 AARLNEHDGKLT

-238 HRAQSILVQ
+238 HRAQSILVE
-247 MLDLP
+247 LLNLP
-252 EDRIRVVTP
+252 EDSIRVVTP
-261 TVGGGF
+261 NVGGGF

-278 VIPVAAMLL
+278 AIPIAAMRLS
-287 NRPVKWIEDRREHF
+287 RPVKWVEDRREHF
-301 TAATMERD
+301 TSATMERD

-314 EVAVDAEGRL
+314 EVAVNVDGHL
-324 QGVRGTMAH
+324 LGVRGSMAH

-361 MSLDVRLALTNMTP
+361 MSLDVKMALTNMTP

-396 RIARELKIDRVEA
+396 RIARELNIDKVEV
-409 RRRNLIPAD
+409 RRRNLIPTE

-427 TRDGAIMTYDSG
+427 TRDGATMTYDSG
-439 DYPAAMDAAL
+439 NYPAALDAAL
-449 DRAGYGGFKTRQ
+449 ERSGYNDFRTRQ
-461 EAARAEGRYLGIGV
+461 AKARAEGRYLGIGI

-486 FESATVRVKPSGRIV
+486 FESATVRVKPSGKIV
-501 TYTGATDQGQ
+501 ICTGATDQGQ
-511 GLQTA
+511 GLKTA

-521 AAQTG
+521 ASQIG
-526 AAIEDIE
+526 IDIEDIE
-533 VVTGDTGTVSLG
+533 VVTGDTGSVSLG

-562 VAALEVRR
+562 VASLEVRK
-570 KALKVAAHLLEAAEE
+570 KALKVAAHIMEAPEE
-585 DLDIADGKISVRG
+585 DLEIAEGRISVRG
-598 VPDLSVTLGDVARA
+598 VPDMSVSLGDVTRA

-626 PGMEATAHFTPPTL
+626 PGMEATANFSPPTL
-640 TYCNGTHV
+640 TYCNGVHV
-648 VEVEV
+648 AEVEV
-653 DPGTGHVEVLNY
+653 DPGTGHVKIMNY

-670 SGRLINPTIVEG
+670 SGKLINPTIVEG

-696 FERMIYDDQGQPQ
+696 FERMVYDEQGQPQ

-719 SAPEVPH
+719 TAPEVPSFE
-726 YDIVHMASPTPL
+726 IVHMESPTPL

-763 DALAPFGVVVRE
+763 DALSEFGIVIRD
-775 LPIEPKRIVEM
+775 LPIEPKRVVEM
-786 IRNTEQSQSAAI
+786 IMENSG

>member
-1 MMTAPSRTGILLRNR
+1 M
-16 GLRTVFGQKVNR
+16 FGEKIKR
-28 VEDPALL
+28 IEDPALL
-35 RGKARYIDDI
+35 RGKGRYLDDI
-45 HLDGMLHAAFV
+45 HLANMLYAAFV
-56 RAPVAHAL
+56 RSPHAHAKVTNINTL
-64 ISGTDSSA
+64 A
-72 ARALDGVV
+72 ALAADGVV
-80 AVYTLDDLRP
+80 AIYTLDDFRDF
-90 HLTDPVLPVEQ
+90 LTDTVMPVEQ
-101 PSGALKLSASPS
+101 PSNALKLSASPS
-113 ALADGEVRYVGEPVA
+113 VLADGEVRYVGEPIA
-128 CVIATTPYIAE
+128 MVIAETPYGAE
-139 DAARLVSV
+139 DAAALVDVSY
-147 DYSDLPVS
+147 DTLPVS
-155 SDYLAALE
+155 SDYVAALE
-163 DGSPT
+163 DGAPK
-168 AHSAFG
+168 ANNELK
-174 DNVVAGFTL
+174 DNNVAGFTL
-183 AYGDADSAFDDAAH
+183 SYGDVDSAFANAAH

-218 AAQVDPRDGVLT
+218 AARLNEHDGKLT

-238 HRAQSILVQ
+238 HRAQSILVE
-247 MLDLP
+247 LLNLP
-252 EDRIRVVTP
+252 EDSIRVVTP
-261 TVGGGF
+261 NVGGGF

-278 VIPVAAMLL
+278 AIPIAAMQLG
-287 NRPVKWIEDRREHF
+287 RPVKWVEDRREHF
-301 TAATMERD
+301 TSATMERD

-314 EVAVDAEGRL
+314 EVAVNVDGHL
-324 QGVRGTMAH
+324 LGVRGSMAH

-361 MSLDVRLALTNMTP
+361 MSLDVKMALTNMTP

-396 RIARELKIDRVEA
+396 RIARELNIDRVEV
-409 RRRNLIPAD
+409 RRRNLIPTE

-427 TRDGAIMTYDSG
+427 TRDGATMTYDSG
-439 DYPAAMDAAL
+439 NYPAALDAAL
-449 DRAGYGGFKTRQ
+449 ERSGYNDFRTRQ
-461 EAARAEGRYLGIGV
+461 AKARAEGRYLGIGI

-486 FESATVRVKPSGRIV
+486 FESATVRVKPSGKIV
-501 TYTGATDQGQ
+501 ICTGATDQGQ
-511 GLQTA
+511 GLKTA

-521 AAQTG
+521 ASQIG
-526 AAIEDIE
+526 IDIEDIE
-533 VVTGDTGTVSLG
+533 VVTGDTGSVSLG

-562 VAALEVRR
+562 VASLEVRK
-570 KALKVAAHLLEAAEE
+570 KALKVAAHIMEAPEE
-585 DLDIADGKISVRG
+585 DLEIAEGRISVRG
-598 VPDLSVTLGDVARA
+598 VPDMSVSLGDVTRA

-626 PGMEATAHFTPPTL
+626 PGMEATANFSPPTL
-640 TYCNGTHV
+640 TYCNGVHV
-648 VEVEV
+648 AEVEV
-653 DPGTGHVEVLNY
+653 DPGTGHVKIMNY

-670 SGRLINPTIVEG
+670 SGKLINPTIVEG

-696 FERMIYDDQGQPQ
+696 FERMVYDEQGQPQ

-719 SAPEVPH
+719 TAPEVPSFE
-726 YDIVHMASPTPL
+726 IVHMESPTPL

-763 DALAPFGVVVRE
+763 DALSEFGIVIRD
-775 LPIEPKRIVEM
+775 LPIEPKRVVEM
-786 IRNTEQSQSAAI
+786 IMENSG

>member
-1 MMTAPSRTGILLRNR
+1 M
-16 GLRTVFGQKVNR
+16 FGEKIKR

-35 RGKARYIDDI
+35 RGKGRYLDDI
-45 HLDGMLHAAFV
+45 HLPNMLYAAFV
-56 RAPVAHAL
+56 RSPFAHAKVTNINTL
-64 ISGTDSSA
+64 A
-72 ARALDGVV
+72 ALAANGVV
-80 AVYTLDDLRP
+80 AIYTLDDLRDF
-90 HLTDPVLPVEQ
+90 LVDTVMPVEQ
-101 PSGALKLSASPS
+101 PSNALKLSASPS
-113 ALADGEVRYVGEPVA
+113 VLADGEVRYVGEPIA
-128 CVIATTPYIAE
+128 MVIAETPYRAE
-139 DAARLVSV
+139 DAAALVDVSY
-147 DYSDLPVS
+147 DTLPVS
-155 SDYLAALE
+155 SDYVAALE
-163 DGSPT
+163 DGAPK
-168 AHSAFG
+168 ANNELK
-174 DNVVAGFTL
+174 DNNVAGFTL
-183 AYGDADSAFDDAAH
+183 SYGDVDSAFANAAH

-218 AAQVDPRDGVLT
+218 AARLNEHDGKLT

-238 HRAQSILVQ
+238 HRAQSILVEL
-247 MLDLP
+247 LDLP
-252 EDRIRVVTP
+252 EDSIRVLTP
-261 TVGGGF
+261 NVGGGF

-278 VIPVAAMLL
+278 AIPIAAMRLS
-287 NRPVKWIEDRREHF
+287 RPVKWVEDRREHF
-301 TAATMERD
+301 TSATMERD

-314 EVAVDAEGRL
+314 EVAVTVDGHL
-324 QGVRGTMAH
+324 LGVRGSMAH

-361 MSLDVRLALTNMTP
+361 MSLDVKMALTNMTP

-396 RIARELKIDRVEA
+396 RIARELNIDRVEV
-409 RRRNLIPAD
+409 RRRNLIPTE

-427 TRDGAIMTYDSG
+427 TRDGATMTYDSG
-439 DYPAAMDAAL
+439 NYPAALDAAL
-449 DRAGYGGFKTRQ
+449 ERSGYNDFRARQ
-461 EAARAEGRYLGIGV
+461 AKARAEGRYLGIGI

-486 FESATVRVKPSGRIV
+486 FESATVRVKPSGKIV
-501 TYTGATDQGQ
+501 IYTGATDQGQ
-511 GLQTA
+511 GLKTA

-521 AAQTG
+521 ASQIG
-526 AAIEDIE
+526 IDIEDIE
-533 VVTGDTGTVSLG
+533 VVTGDTGSVSLG

-562 VAALEVRR
+562 VASLEVRK
-570 KALKVAAHLLEAAEE
+570 KALKVAAHMMEAPEE
-585 DLDIADGKISVRG
+585 DLEIAKGRISVRG
-598 VPDLSVTLGDVARA
+598 VPDMSVSLGDVTRA

-626 PGMEATAHFTPPTL
+626 PGMEATANFSPPTL
-640 TYCNGTHV
+640 TYCNGVHV
-648 VEVEV
+648 AEVEV
-653 DPGTGHVEVLNY
+653 DPGTGHVKIMNY

-670 SGRLINPTIVEG
+670 SGKLINPTIVEG

-696 FERMIYDDQGQPQ
+696 FERMIYDEQGQPQ

-719 SAPEVPH
+719 TAPEVPSFE
-726 YDIVHMASPTPL
+726 IVHMESPTPL

-763 DALAPFGVVVRE
+763 DALSEFGIVIRD
-775 LPIEPKRIVEM
+775 LPIEPKRVVEM
-786 IRNTEQSQSAAI
+786 IMENSG